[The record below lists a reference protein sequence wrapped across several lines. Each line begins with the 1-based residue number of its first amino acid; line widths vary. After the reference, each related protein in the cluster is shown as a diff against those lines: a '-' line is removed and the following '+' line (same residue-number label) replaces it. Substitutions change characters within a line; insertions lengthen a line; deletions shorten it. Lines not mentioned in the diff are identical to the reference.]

1 MSFLDLDNAI
11 EMYGQIQSDET
22 KDALESSLDGDVIMN
37 YSISTH
43 WIFVIDKDSM
53 GSITPEQL
61 IDAIQLFLYDP
72 NFVVTLD
79 ISDPSS
85 ILLTLTK
92 KYEDSDNLDETHDSF
107 ANIFSNNFGLTLIE
121 SDANYSFV
129 VDGNIAIVQ
138 PTSAV
143 VSSVVSESLGID
155 FELQDDS
162 VIFFSFFFFILFRY
176 IKLKNC
182 QILRRYMHVTL
193 RVLFQFFL

>member
-1 MSFLDLDNAI
+1 VSFSDLDNAI

-37 YSISTH
+37 YYISTH

-53 GSITPEQL
+53 GSITSEQL
-61 IDAIQLFLYDP
+61 LDAIQLFSYDP
-72 NFVVTLD
+72 NFTVTLD

-129 VDGNIAIVQ
+129 VDGNIVIVE

-143 VSSVVSESLGID
+143 ISSLVSDSLGID
-155 FELQDDS
+155 FELEEDN
-162 VIFFSFFFFILFRY
+162 VILFFYFFFYMRY
-176 IKLKNC
+176 QKISPTFEKN
-182 QILRRYMHVTL
+182 LTYM
-193 RVLFQFFL
+193 